1 MSFPVSFF
9 WLQKKE
15 NSTKIPSQAQIQAGK
30 TVSCTLLENTSVLN
44 PTFKISMAPDIN
56 IWNERWEV
64 GGIAWV
70 TGKNSSETDRIRC
83 IDYIPVLPSTQYYFS
98 YASDTRF
105 VWFYDI
111 NKNVIPNVNGSNN
124 FLQLNTNVKLFTT
137 PANCYYIRFIVW
149 TTYGTTYR
157 NNISINSPITITNYQ
172 PYSSLIT
179 YNYCF
184 VPEFERFYF
193 INDISTDNNFWYV
206 SCSCDVLA
214 TYRDTILSGSHY
226 VLRSA
231 SAYDEYI
238 SDPVY
243 PAKVE
248 ESGTQQAIA
257 DPFAYTNGHSYVWC
271 VTGNVINGTMNN
283 QQIGSNVYYWMSDLE
298 CYTFISKLLDVQ
310 DYSDIQTSEYSAAMQ
325 QALLNP
331 IQYVNSVVLLPFS
344 KDTSLATNN
353 HIKFGYYDIE
363 IVAAEG
369 TNPTVKR
376 LTQGTMVKHQSVT
389 CSIPKH
395 PQAATRGKYMN
406 SSPYTTYEL
415 FLGPFGTIPLD
426 PASLVDETTLEITYR
441 MELATGMC
449 QIFVGGSSS
458 GAPIIY
464 TGSAQ
469 VGAMVS
475 VSQLTKD
482 YLGEV
487 KNQLDI
493 NTATGGALASIAL
506 GGLGA
511 AGGVSNSIMQIGSMA
526 FDAVRYRY
534 PTVSG
539 GGVNGSF
546 LGMHSTSYLQAR
558 FYNVVD
564 QNNTE
569 IGRPLYQ
576 TKTLS
581 TLSGFALCSG
591 ADVAITG
598 TSDEAVKV
606 NSYLN
611 SGFYIE

>member
-1 MSFPVSFF
+1 MAFTLKLLNF
-9 WLQKKE
+9 QKRP
-15 NSTKIPSQAQIQAGK
+15 NSTKQPTAAQLNAASSYD
-30 TVSCTLLENTSVLN
+30 VTLIDNTSLMN
-44 PTFKISMAPDIN
+44 PTFKLSGSNPIGNNYAYVAD
-56 IWNERWEV
+56 WGR
-64 GGIAWV
+64 
-70 TGKNSSETDRIRC
+70 
-83 IDYIPVLPSTQYYFS
+83 YYFIEDVTS
-98 YASDTRF
+98 H
-105 VWFYDI
+105 
-111 NKNVIPNVNGSNN
+111 
-124 FLQLNTNVKLFTT
+124 Q
-137 PANCYYIRFIVW
+137 
-149 TTYGTTYR
+149 
-157 NNISINSPITITNYQ
+157 
-172 PYSSLIT
+172 
-179 YNYCF
+179 
-184 VPEFERFYF
+184 
-193 INDISTDNNFWYV
+193 NFWYV
-206 SCSCDVLA
+206 SCKCDVLA
-214 TYRDTILSGSHY
+214 TFKTPILSGSHY

-231 SAYDEYI
+231 SNYDEYI

-243 PAKVE
+243 ISKVNE
-248 ESGTQQAIA
+248 TGTQQAVT

-310 DYSDIQTSEYSAAMQ
+310 QYSQIQTTEYSYAMQ

-344 KDTSLATNN
+344 KDTTLATNN
-353 HIKFGYYDIE
+353 HVKFGYYDIE
-363 IVAAEG
+363 ITAAEG

-389 CSIPKH
+389 VSIPKH

-406 SSPYTTYEL
+406 GAPYTSYEL

-426 PASLVDETTLEITYR
+426 PASLIDETNLEITYR
-441 MELATGMC
+441 IELATGMC

-493 NTATGGALASIAL
+493 QTGTAGALTSIAL
-506 GGLGA
+506 GGMGA
-511 AGGVSNSIMQIGSMA
+511 AGGIASSIQSIGSMA
-526 FDAVRYRY
+526 FDAVRYKY

-546 LGMHSTSYLQAR
+546 LGMHSTSYLQAK
-558 FYNVVD
+558 FYTVVN
-564 QNNTE
+564 QNNSE
-569 IGRPLYQ
+569 LGRPLYQ

-581 TLSGFALCSG
+581 SLSGFCVCSG
-591 ADVAITG
+591 AEAATPAM
-598 TSDEAVKV
+598 SDE
-606 NSYLN
+606 NDLINNYLN
-611 SGFYIE
+611 TGFYIE

>member
-1 MSFPVSFF
+1 MSFPVNFF
-9 WLQKKE
+9 WFQKKD
-15 NSTKIPSQAQIQAGK
+15 NSTKRPTSTQVSAGK
-30 TVSCTLLENTSVLN
+30 TVSCTLLENTSILN
-44 PTFKISMAPDIN
+44 PTFKISMQPDIN
-56 IWNERWEV
+56 AWNERWEEGNISTSTGQPAYSNLFIRSIDFCGCV
-64 GGIAWV
+64 PGITYYGKSSGTNQLVIYWYDVQKNYISYAVATNRLV
-70 TGKNSSETDRIRC
+70 TSPANAAYFKIRC
-83 IDYIPVLPSTQYYFS
+83 EVTS
-98 YASDTRF
+98 Y
-105 VWFYDI
+105 
-111 NKNVIPNVNGSNN
+111 SND
-124 FLQLNTNVKLFTT
+124 
-137 PANCYYIRFIVW
+137 
-149 TTYGTTYR
+149 
-157 NNISINSPITITNYQ
+157 ISINTPSNYTDYYA
-172 PYSSLIT
+172 YSSLMT

-184 VPEFERFYF
+184 VSEFERFYF
-193 INDISTDNNFWYV
+193 INDISTDKNFWYV
-206 SCSCDVLA
+206 SCTCDVLA

>member
-9 WLQKKE
+9 WFQKKE
-15 NSTKIPSQAQIQAGK
+15 NSTKRPTSTQVSAGK
-30 TVSCTLLENTSVLN
+30 TVSCTLLENTSILN
-44 PTFKISMAPDIN
+44 PTFKISMQPDIN
-56 IWNERWEV
+56 AWNERWEEGNISTSTGQPV
-64 GGIAWV
+64 YSNLFIRSIDFCGCVPGITYYGKSSGINQLVIYWYDVQKNYISYAVATNRLV
-70 TGKNSSETDRIRC
+70 TSPANAAYFKIRC
-83 IDYIPVLPSTQYYFS
+83 EVTS
-98 YASDTRF
+98 Y
-105 VWFYDI
+105 
-111 NKNVIPNVNGSNN
+111 NN
-124 FLQLNTNVKLFTT
+124 D
-137 PANCYYIRFIVW
+137 
-149 TTYGTTYR
+149 
-157 NNISINSPITITNYQ
+157 ISINTPSSNTDYHA
-172 PYSSLIT
+172 YSSLMT

-184 VPEFERFYF
+184 VSEFERFYF
-193 INDISTDNNFWYV
+193 INDISTDKNFWYV
-206 SCSCDVLA
+206 SCTCDVLA

-243 PAKVE
+243 PTKVE
-248 ESGTQQAIA
+248 ESGTQQAIS

-271 VTGNVINGTMNN
+271 VTGNVINGSMNN

-310 DYSDIQTSEYSAAMQ
+310 QYSDIQTSEYSAAMQ

-331 IQYVNSVVLLPFS
+331 IQYINSVVLLPFS

-353 HIKFGYYDIE
+353 HVKFGYYDIE